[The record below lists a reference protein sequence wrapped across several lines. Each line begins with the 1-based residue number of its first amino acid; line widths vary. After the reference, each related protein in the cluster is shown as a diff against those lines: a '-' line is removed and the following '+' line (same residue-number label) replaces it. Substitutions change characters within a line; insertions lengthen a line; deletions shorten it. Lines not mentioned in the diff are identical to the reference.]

1 MPILEAAETTEMTWC
16 IRCGKVILPEQT
28 AIQHMPG
35 WACSQ
40 QCSTEVDE
48 EELMLHKRSQ
58 QTVGALFSEFTGQS
72 LPQ

>member
-1 MPILEAAETTEMTWC
+1 MPILATAETTEVTVC
-16 IRCGKVILPEQT
+16 IRCGKAILPGQT

-40 QCSTEVDE
+40 RCSTEVDE
-48 EELMLHKRSQ
+48 EELMLHAQSQ
-58 QTVGALFSEFTGQS
+58 QTVGALFSELAGQG